1 MSSEDLF
8 SKALENPA
16 ESLGVELPQDDVDI
30 GIVETSDEEAQ
41 DKKSSADSSSSDE
54 SSDSGSDENS
64 DSSSS
69 AAEEEQEI
77 EDDDEEASPEG
88 AIKSKHEIDEE
99 PIPGLPDGY
108 EIDPNAKLSEIGVIK
123 SAFDNNIII
132 HCLESGERRVLKEG
146 SILCLEDRTLIGTLC
161 EVFGKLENPFYRVS
175 LPPSRQAQFAELKER
190 IGQRAFIVVPEAHW
204 VDTFELKKIRGTDAS
219 NGYDE
224 ELSED
229 EQEFSDDEKEAL
241 YKRLKKERRKNKNVD
256 IKDLRG
262 KIESGSIKKAKAQRQ
277 PKQYPK
283 MQPPVGMA
291 QHAYRSR
298 SSRQEDTLRQPTR
311 SAPLQEQPYYP
322 QMSHASTIPYQAP
335 AFEQQGLPVQQT
347 AYYHPP
353 AQPLMPQGQQ
363 FVPLPNQPIQQ
374 IPPPTYNT
382 PYGSFQSPPPFY
394 QQTQQ
399 AFPNQPYPQYQQVP
413 LQVDHY
419 HGAGVTAALQPQA
432 NMQQVL
438 QLHNLLMQ
446 QQQLE
451 TNQGQNQKKEFNYD
465 E

>member
-8 SKALENPA
+8 SKALENPTD
-16 ESLGVELPQDDVDI
+16 SLEVKLPQDDVDI

-41 DKKSSADSSSSDE
+41 DKRSSAASSSSDGN
-54 SSDSGSDENS
+54 SDSDSDDNS
-64 DSSSS
+64 DSSSI
-69 AAEEEQEI
+69 AAQDEQEVD
-77 EDDDEEASPEG
+77 DDDEEASPEG

-108 EIDPNAKLSEIGVIK
+108 EINSNAKISEIGVIK
-123 SAFDNNIII
+123 SAFDNNVII

-161 EVFGKLENPFYRVS
+161 EVFGKLENPFYRVT

-190 IGQRAFIVVPEAHW
+190 VGQRAFIVVPEAHW

-256 IKDLRG
+256 IKDLKG
-262 KIESGSIKKAKAQRQ
+262 KIESGSIKKPKVQRQ

-283 MQPPVGMA
+283 MQPPVGMT
-291 QHAYRSR
+291 QHTYRSR
-298 SSRQEDTLRQPTR
+298 SSRQDDTLRQPVS
-311 SAPLQEQPYYP
+311 SAPLQQQAYYP
-322 QMSHASTIPYQAP
+322 QMSHASAVPYQAP
-335 AFEQQGLPVQQT
+335 MFGQQGPPMQQSG
-347 AYYHPP
+347 YYHPP
-353 AQPLMPQGQQ
+353 AQPLTAQGHQ
-363 FVPLPNQPIQQ
+363 FSPVPNQHIQQ
-374 IPPPTYNT
+374 VPPPTYNT
-382 PYGSFQSPPPFY
+382 PYGSLQSPPSFY

-399 AFPNQPYPQYQQVP
+399 VLPTQPYPQYQQVP

-419 HGAGVTAALQPQA
+419 HSVGIPGAPQPQA

-438 QLHNLLMQ
+438 QLHSLLMQ

-451 TNQGQNQKKEFNYD
+451 TNQKQSQKKEFNYD

>member
-16 ESLGVELPQDDVDI
+16 DSLDVKLLQDDVDI

-41 DKKSSADSSSSDE
+41 DKESSANSSSSDG
-54 SSDSGSDENS
+54 SSDSDSDEKA

-69 AAEEEQEI
+69 AAEDEQEI
-77 EDDDEEASPEG
+77 DDDEEPSPEG

-99 PIPGLPDGY
+99 PIPDLPAGY
-108 EIDPNAKLSEIGVIK
+108 EIDSNAKLSEIGVIK

-132 HCLESGERRVLKEG
+132 HCRESGERRVLKEG

-161 EVFGKLENPFYRVS
+161 EVFGKLEDPFYRVT
-175 LPPSRQAQFAELKER
+175 LPASRQAKFAELKER
-190 IGQRAFIVVPEAHW
+190 LGQKAFVVVPEAHW
-204 VDTFELKKIRGTDAS
+204 VDTFELKKIKGTDAS

-241 YKRLKKERRKNKNVD
+241 YKKLKKERRKNKNID

-262 KIESGSIKKAKAQRQ
+262 KIESGSIKKAKVQRQ

-283 MQPPVGMA
+283 MQPPAGMA

-298 SSRQEDTLRQPTR
+298 SSRQDEMLRQPVR
-311 SAPLQEQPYYP
+311 SAPLQEQAYYP
-322 QMSHASTIPYQAP
+322 RTSHVSAVPYQAP
-335 AFEQQGLPVQQT
+335 AFGQQGLPIQQT
-347 AYYHPP
+347 GYYHPP
-353 AQPLMPQGQQ
+353 AQPLAPQGQQ
-363 FVPLPNQPIQQ
+363 FLPQPNQHIQQ
-374 IPPPTYNT
+374 VPPPTYNT
-382 PYGSFQSPPPFY
+382 PYGSLQSPPSFY

-399 AFPNQPYPQYQQVP
+399 VFPNQPYPQYQQVP
-413 LQVDHY
+413 SQFDQY
-419 HGAGVTAALQPQA
+419 HGAGVTAAPQPQA

-438 QLHNLLMQ
+438 QLHSLLMQ

-451 TNQGQNQKKEFNYD
+451 TNQRQNQEKKFNYD